1 MAKPKSPKPL
11 TKLSE
16 RELVDE
22 YVEFRFRVMAWEPPV
37 NPHEARFDELAAEIL
52 RRQEKE
58 PEKKTIT
65 LESPRFKLP
74 ISARKMVRSLLPNAV
89 ENLFKRW
96 GQETYLKVC
105 SPPALGTIDKLVP
118 KVDRGQY
125 VKEAFTGART
135 IGEPI
140 LKQAG
145 GK

>member
-1 MAKPKSPKPL
+1 MAKVKAPKPV
-11 TKLSE
+11 TKLAIE
-16 RELVDE
+16 ELVDE
-22 YVEFRFRVMAWEPPV
+22 YVEFRFRVMAWEPLE
-37 NPHEARFDELAAEIL
+37 NPHEARFDALAAEIL
-52 RRQEKE
+52 RRQEKQ
-58 PEKKTIT
+58 PEKEALT

-118 KVDRGQY
+118 KAERGEY
-125 VKEAFTGART
+125 VKESFTGART

-140 LKQAG
+140 LKQVG

>member
-1 MAKPKSPKPL
+1 MDKRFNRCHL
-11 TKLSE
+11 T
-16 RELVDE
+16 
-22 YVEFRFRVMAWEPPV
+22 
-37 NPHEARFDELAAEIL
+37 
-52 RRQEKE
+52 
-58 PEKKTIT
+58 
-65 LESPRFKLP
+65 
-74 ISARKMVRSLLPNAV
+74 
-89 ENLFKRW
+89 W

-125 VKEAFTGART
+125 VKEAFTGARM